1 MPAPKAKN
9 TAQNVKG
16 KVKETAG
23 MAVGNDRLRAK
34 GKNDQ
39 AKGNI
44 KKAGNKMK
52 DALKS

>member
-1 MPAPKAKN
+1 VVKAKN

-16 KVKETAG
+16 KVKEATG
-23 MAVGNDRLRAK
+23 KTVGNDRLRAK

-44 KKAGNKMK
+44 KQAGNKMK